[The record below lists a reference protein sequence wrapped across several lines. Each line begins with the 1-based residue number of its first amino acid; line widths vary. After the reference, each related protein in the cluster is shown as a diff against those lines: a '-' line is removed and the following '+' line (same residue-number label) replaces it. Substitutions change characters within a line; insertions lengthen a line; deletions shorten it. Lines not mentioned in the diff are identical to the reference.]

1 MWVVWAT
8 NRTNI
13 LWIDSLF
20 YSVQYTFIEDEFH
33 CMNFLFLCVY
43 ARAHFSRMIFRQN
56 VKLTRQKERYSVK
69 YIRLRSMCA
78 LLRWEL
84 KSNKFH
90 SMWVWAWKI
99 ILYTER
105 TEFIEGVSLSCVCV
119 CFIKF
124 RIIFFT
130 ISFYYSSLPL
140 FTHQLIAKDSSV
152 NNKWVMIKSPQRI
165 DNDVDKYTRIRSSVV
180 HM

>member
-43 ARAHFSRMIFRQN
+43 CARAHFSRMIFRQN

-90 SMWVWAWKI
+90 SMWAWAWKI

-119 CFIKF
+119 CALSNFVLFFSPFPFIILRYRYLHINWLQK
-124 RIIFFT
+124 I
-130 ISFYYSSLPL
+130 
-140 FTHQLIAKDSSV
+140 QV
-152 NNKWVMIKSPQRI
+152 
-165 DNDVDKYTRIRSSVV
+165 
-180 HM
+180 